1 MSWIFFFMNV
11 FYILGMKD
19 EVLCLDS
26 LFISRVT
33 VCKATERE
41 ELLQTI
47 FWLQTYPVDEKKY
60 TIWILDS
67 F

>member
-1 MSWIFFFMNV
+1 MSWIFFLMNV

-47 FWLQTYPVDEKKY
+47 F
-60 TIWILDS
+60 
-67 F
+67 